1 MFTLTNN
8 CQKLETLLAR
18 LFSLFEYES
27 ALYIDELGYKWY
39 DLKNVLNILN
49 IDENEYIS
57 DYYLMEVVNKPF
69 ISEEGVNMLLLE
81 YDNEYQDEIKTLLT
95 SEVMPDIKTDM
106 MYISEHL
113 INDMRTMSIRYDV
126 YVDNSTEAET
136 KVANKL
142 HNYANKKVNRRIN
155 SNIGK
160 SKGK

>member
-95 SEVMPDIKTDM
+95 SSRFIFT
-106 MYISEHL
+106 
-113 INDMRTMSIRYDV
+113 
-126 YVDNSTEAET
+126 A
-136 KVANKL
+136 
-142 HNYANKKVNRRIN
+142 
-155 SNIGK
+155 
-160 SKGK
+160 